1 MKNTNPWLIAI
12 VVSLATFMEV
22 LDSTIV
28 NVALNHIA
36 GSLAATQEEST
47 WVVTSYLVTNAIILP
62 LSGWLANSFGRKR
75 YFMACIAV
83 FTITSFACGAATSL
97 GMIIVCRLLQG
108 LSGGGL
114 MPIQQAI
121 VLDAFPLEKRGAAFA
136 ITGITIVVAPIIGP
150 TLGGYITDHF
160 NWRWIFFINIP
171 VGLLAYFLVSALVE
185 DPPHAKAQGF
195 GYVDKIGLILVAIGL
210 GSLQIFLDKGQQ
222 EDWFNSQFIIFF
234 FTLSFTTMCS
244 AGWWLNRQKEPFL
257 ALELFKDKSFSV
269 ACLMIFLLGFMLYSS
284 SIALPFLVQTQFGY
298 DAQLAGLVLSP
309 GSIGV
314 ILLMP
319 IIGKLISKI
328 QLKYLIMFGLCLLSF
343 GMFFSS
349 IISPETNF
357 GAFVLM
363 RTLQVLGLPFL
374 FVPVSTLAYSN
385 IPKEKNNKASALFAF
400 FRNIGGSVG
409 ISLSTTY
416 IFRTTQKHASY
427 MQESINASNP
437 LYNDFL
443 MNAKNNLLAAGVNPT
458 DIEDMALDLLRQN
471 LLHQASIFAY
481 VDLFQTLSYIALAV
495 LVVGFFIIPKNVIKK
510 AVVQIE
516 H

>member
-1 MKNTNPWLIAI
+1 MNKSNPWIIAI

-22 LDSTIV
+22 LDTTIV

-75 YFMACIAV
+75 YFLACIAV

-97 GMIIVCRLLQG
+97 AMIIICRLFQG

-114 MPIQQAI
+114 MPMQQAI
-121 VLDAFPLEKRGAAFA
+121 VLDAFPLAKRGAAFA
-136 ITGITIVVAPIIGP
+136 VTGITIVVAPIIGP

-160 NWRWIFFINIP
+160 SWRWIFFINIP
-171 VGLLAYFLVSALVE
+171 VGILAYYLVSLLIE

-195 GYVDKIGLILVAIGL
+195 GYIDKIGLVLVAIGL
-210 GSLQIFLDKGQQ
+210 GALQIFLDKGDQ
-222 EDWFNSQFIIFF
+222 EDWFESQFIIFF
-234 FTLSFTTMCS
+234 FTLSLTTLCS
-244 AGWWLNRQKEPFL
+244 AIWWLTRQKEPFL

-309 GSIGV
+309 GSVGV
-314 ILLMP
+314 IILMP
-319 IIGKLISKI
+319 IIGKLITKMP
-328 QLKYLIMFGLCLLSF
+328 LKYLIIIGLSLLSF
-343 GMFFSS
+343 GMFFCS
-349 IISPETNF
+349 ILSPQTDF
-357 GAFVLM
+357 KTFVLM

-385 IPKEKNNKASALFAF
+385 IPKEMNNKASALFAF
-400 FRNIGGSVG
+400 FRNIGGSIG
-409 ISLSTTY
+409 ISLITTY
-416 IFRTTQKHASY
+416 VSHTSKRHGAYI
-427 MQESINASNP
+427 EENINASNP
-437 LYNDFL
+437 IYNDYL
-443 MNAKNNLLAAGVNPT
+443 METKNRLLASGVNPADT
-458 DIEDMALDLLRQN
+458 DEMALG
-471 LLHQASIFAY
+471 LLHQELLHQSSIYAY
-481 VDLFQTLSYIALAV
+481 IDVFQTLSYVALTV
-495 LVVGFFIIPKNVIKK
+495 LFFSFFIIPNTKVKK
-510 AVVQIE
+510 SAHVAID
-516 H
+516 

>member
-1 MKNTNPWLIAI
+1 MNNPNPWLIAI

-36 GSLAATQEEST
+36 GSLAATREEST

-62 LSGWLANSFGRKR
+62 LSGWLANALGRKR
-75 YFMACIAV
+75 YFLACIAV
-83 FTITSFACGAATSL
+83 FTITSFACGAANSL
-97 GMIIVCRLLQG
+97 AMIIVFRLLQG

-171 VGLLAYFLVSALVE
+171 VGMLAYYLVTMLVK

-195 GYVDKIGLILVAIGL
+195 GYIDKIGLILVAVGL
-210 GSLQIFLDKGQQ
+210 GSLQIFLDKGEQ
-222 EDWFNSQFIIFF
+222 EDWFNSQLIIFF
-234 FTLSFTTMCS
+234 FTLSITTGCS
-244 AGWWLNRQKEPFL
+244 AIWWLTKQKEPFL
-257 ALELFKDKSFSV
+257 ALELFKDRSFSI
-269 ACLMIFLLGFMLYSS
+269 ACMMIFIVGFMLYSS
-284 SIALPFLVQTQFGY
+284 SISLPFLVQTQFGY

-309 GSIGV
+309 GAIFV
-314 ILLMP
+314 IFLMP
-319 IIGKLISKI
+319 VVGKLISKVPI
-328 QLKYLIMFGLCLLSF
+328 KYLVTIGFSLLSF

-349 IISPETNF
+349 MVSPQTDF
-357 GAFVLM
+357 TTFVIM

-374 FVPVSTLAYSN
+374 FIPISTLAYTN
-385 IPKEKNNKASALFAF
+385 IPKEQNNKASALFAF

-409 ISLSTTY
+409 ISLITTF
-416 IFRTTQKHASY
+416 IARNTKIHGSY
-427 MQESINASNP
+427 SQEHLNAGNP
-437 LYNDFL
+437 IYNEHL
-443 MNAKNNLLAAGVNPT
+443 GGIKNRLLESGVNPA
-458 DIEDMALDLLRQN
+458 DSDGMALGI
-471 LLHQASIFAY
+471 LHQELMHQSSIFAY
-481 VDLFQTLSYIALAV
+481 VDAFQTLSYLALAA
-495 LVVGFFIIPKNVIKK
+495 LIIGFLIIPKNAIKK